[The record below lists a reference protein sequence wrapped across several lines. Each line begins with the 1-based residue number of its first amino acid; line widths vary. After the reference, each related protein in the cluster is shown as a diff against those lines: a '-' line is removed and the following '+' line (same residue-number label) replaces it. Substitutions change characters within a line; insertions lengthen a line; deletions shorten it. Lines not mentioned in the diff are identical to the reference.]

1 MDAHCCTGY
10 KAIGNSKSS
19 EESNGPLGTG
29 YRPDDAADAWKRTS
43 VVTSKAAMR
52 GQGKTGHA
60 RKPSRT
66 SLFYTA
72 AA

>member
-1 MDAHCCTGY
+1 VKEKFGGLRFNVNNANDAIRQRIEV
-10 KAIGNSKSS
+10 A
-19 EESNGPLGTG
+19 ELESL
-29 YRPDDAADAWKRTS
+29 RTCEVCAS

-72 AA
+72 SA